1 MHQKQKPEGNYI
13 SVRIGKHIIDALID
27 SGAVRCLISEP
38 AAKFLKL
45 KIQSINNQN
54 RKPLVS
60 ATGSNLE
67 IVGYATTELY
77 FKGLNVEYTLG
88 VAKQLSPQFLL
99 GVDFL
104 SETHAA
110 LDYSMKPPMFTLLM
124 A

>member
-1 MHQKQKPEGNYI
+1 
-13 SVRIGKHIIDALID
+13 LID

-67 IVGYATTELY
+67 IFGYATTELY
-77 FKGLNVEYTLG
+77 FKVLKVAYTLG
-88 VAKQLSPQFLL
+88 VAKQLSPNFLL

-110 LDYSMKPPMFTLLM
+110 LDYGMKQPMFTLFDGLIELPFYTHVVTKLIV
-124 A
+124 